1 MTRGCTGKG
10 GGGRGEETIPSAPR
24 TSSRLQLKLNQGV
37 HIRFWPKHWNSCVT
51 LCFHVQCVIK
61 GSTNVDAR
69 WERLALCLRSR
80 NLHSCTKTSR
90 PQWHYLEAPRQQEA
104 RDSAGFSE
112 TVSQRFPAIAAK
124 STSSHRG
131 TKQQPNSCCVSGI
144 SWCDCIYE
152 ADLLWP
158 EAQLKK
164 KKVISWGLGQ
174 VRRSVLCLSL
184 PSHPIWTL
192 SLYIFTCCRAI
203 LGSISGGYTSIQPL
217 YTKF

>member
-1 MTRGCTGKG
+1 MVYGASFCGPLLDVSILNLSLEPALSTFTILQRSVCLSVSVSSRTAWLGDALRHRERRWGE
-10 GGGRGEETIPSAPR
+10 GREQQLYDAEEAMLSAPR

-90 PQWHYLEAPRQQEA
+90 PQWHYLEALRQQEA

-124 STSSHRG
+124 STSSHHG
-131 TKQQPNSCCVSGI
+131 TK
-144 SWCDCIYE
+144 
-152 ADLLWP
+152 
-158 EAQLKK
+158 
-164 KKVISWGLGQ
+164 
-174 VRRSVLCLSL
+174 
-184 PSHPIWTL
+184 
-192 SLYIFTCCRAI
+192 
-203 LGSISGGYTSIQPL
+203 
-217 YTKF
+217 